1 MAHSKIVGGSTAKRV
16 MNCAGSVALAE
27 QMPEQSSTFADLG
40 TLLHE
45 VMARV
50 LGPGTPPH
58 HLFGLT
64 KGEHTFGPEHME
76 KVAFAIDAFDA
87 LKLDEYVEEAR
98 VDFGDLLPGV
108 FGSADIIGRRG
119 NTAVIVDW
127 KFGDG
132 VPVDPYENHQ
142 GLFYAAAAAR
152 TKGLEWVFAL
162 ADEVEIV
169 IVQPPSVKVWN
180 TTIDRLKVFEID
192 LVQAVRKAQQPAA
205 PLAAGDWC
213 RWCPAKA
220 ICPLLT
226 GAVDRAIQ
234 TKLDNL
240 DAGQIGG
247 YLDQA
252 ELLEQFIADLRGLAT
267 QLLEAGKPVPGW
279 KLVPKRALRQW
290 VNEDDTRAALAELG
304 LSEQDMTVTKLVSPA
319 QAEKVLGKK
328 RPLPEGLTSAV
339 SSGNTLAPESDPRPA
354 ALQIGSRLRDALNR
368 IG

>member
-16 MNCAGSVALAE
+16 MNCPGSVALVDTV
-27 QMPEQSSTFADLG
+27 PPSLSSTYADEG
-40 TLLHE
+40 TLLHD
-45 VMARV
+45 VMAQV
-50 LGPGTPPH
+50 LAGAKPEA
-58 HLFGLT
+58 LFGLT
-64 KGEHTFGPEHME
+64 VGEHTFGEQHME
-76 KVAFAIDAFDA
+76 KIQFALDAFEE
-87 LKLDEYVEEAR
+87 LNLDEYAEEVR

-108 FGSADIIGRRG
+108 FGSADVIGYRG
-119 NTAVIVDW
+119 ETAVIIDW

-142 GLFYAAAAAR
+142 GLFYAAAARR
-152 TKGLEWVFAL
+152 TAGLEWVFGL
-162 ADEVEIV
+162 SKEVEIV

-180 TTIDRLKVFEID
+180 TTVDRLKVFEID
-192 LVQAVRKAQQPAA
+192 LVQAVREAQKPAA

-220 ICPLLT
+220 VCPLLT
-226 GAVDRAIQ
+226 GAVDRAIS
-234 TKLDNL
+234 TKLDSL
-240 DAGQIGG
+240 DVGQIAG

-252 ELLEQFIADLRGLAT
+252 ELLEQFISDLRGLAT

-290 VNEDDTRAALAELG
+290 VNEDDTRKALAEIG

-328 RPLPEGLTSAV
+328 RPLPDGLAVAV

-354 ALQIGSRLRDALNR
+354 ALQIGSQLRAALNKIR
-368 IG
+368 